1 MSDARNA
8 PILVTGCSSGIGRAI
23 AIRLARS
30 GLPVFASARRLESIE
45 DLATEGCKLL
55 ALDVTDSSSRR
66 SAVER
71 IEAEY
76 GAVGSLVNNA
86 GYGQQGPFEETPL
99 DVFRAQFETN
109 LFAVVGLCQLVLPG
123 MRKARR
129 GRIVNLSSMGGRLT
143 FPGGSAYHA
152 SKFAL
157 EAISD
162 VMRFETA
169 GFGIRVVL
177 IEPGP
182 TTSAFGGTSIASL
195 DSLIRVPDGAYDAL
209 RTGIRTALEST
220 FAASD
225 AASDSPSGSSTPE
238 EIAEAVWA
246 AVSEPTPEPRVVVG
260 AIAESLIARK
270 ESGSAEDWDSLVATM
285 YPQPGSPADTKA
297 DS

>member
-1 MSDARNA
+1 MSDASNA

-23 AIRLARS
+23 AIRLAEA
-30 GLPVFASARRLESIE
+30 GTPVFASARRLESIE
-45 DLATEGCKLL
+45 DLAARGCQLL
-55 ALDVTDSSSRR
+55 ELDVTDPESRR

-71 IEAEY
+71 IEADY
-76 GAVGSLVNNA
+76 GAVGSLINNA

-99 DVFRAQFETN
+99 EAFRNQFETN
-109 LFAVVGLCQLVLPG
+109 VLAVVALCQLVLPG
-123 MRKARR
+123 MRKAGR

-152 SKFAL
+152 SKYAL

-182 TTSAFGGTSIASL
+182 TTSAFGGASIASL
-195 DSLIRVPDGAYDAL
+195 DSLIRVPDGAYDTL
-209 RTGIRTALEST
+209 RTGIRAALEST
-220 FAASD
+220 FAEAG
-225 AASDSPSGSSTPE
+225 ATSDSPPGSSSPE
-238 EIAEAVWA
+238 EIAEAVWS
-246 AVSEPTPEPRVVVG
+246 AVSETTPEPRVIVG
-260 AIAESLIARK
+260 ATAEHLIALK
-270 ESGSAEDWDSLVATM
+270 EAGSAEDWDRLVASM
-285 YPQPGSPADTKA
+285 YPQPGNPAQTKS